1 MPNYFNPYQYPQAQ
15 YPQNYYQQQI
25 QNGAPAPVQQN
36 VQPMPESNF
45 VPAPSEDFAR
55 NYPVGYG
62 KSVNFKAENAPYIYV
77 KTMGFS
83 QLDNPIFEK
92 YRLVKEEPTTPQNG
106 MEKSEEYKLSFDELK
121 AEIEDLRGQI
131 EDLREKVNA
140 LSERSKTKSVKK
152 EVTDDDE

>member
-15 YPQNYYQQQI
+15 YPQNFYQQQI
-25 QNGAPAPVQQN
+25 PNTQQPAQQSM
-36 VQPMPESNF
+36 QPMPESNF

-92 YRLVKEEPTTPQNG
+92 YRLVKEEPTMPQNDV
-106 MEKSEEYKLSFDELK
+106 EKTETYKLSYDELK
-121 AEIEDLRGQI
+121 AQIDELRDQIRILQEDVKTLQ
-131 EDLREKVNA
+131 
-140 LSERSKTKSVKK
+140 ERPKTKIKK
-152 EVTDDDE
+152 EVTEDDE